1 MALQPIS
8 SLHFQPLN
16 QTKTHAIFKFALSCS
31 KQTPQVQIKVVKKK
45 KKNNSRPSFTHQIR
59 DKWSLK
65 LGSQRQKFPW
75 QEQEEKEPELEE
87 QPQSKE
93 NESSMSNY
101 PLNFEFP
108 KRLSPWHV
116 AENSK
121 HPQNDSEFVASKD
134 NEENKKP
141 LQQNSG
147 GSVMEREVQESESSG
162 LKKRRS
168 NTELAEKLIP
178 EHELRR
184 LRNIALRMVERFSV
198 GVAGITQELVDSIH
212 EKWIV
217 NEVVKFKFD
226 SPLSANMK
234 RAHQI
239 LEVHSFFHMLELC
252 NQTYFSIQKCK
263 CRLCFY
269 DVGNFWIGLFE
280 LIY

>member
-65 LGSQRQKFPW
+65 LGSQTQKFPW
-75 QEQEEKEPELEE
+75 QEQEQEEEQEEPELEE
-87 QPQSKE
+87 QQQSKE

-121 HPQNDSEFVASKD
+121 YPQNDSEFDASEDK
-134 NEENKKP
+134 EENKKP

-147 GSVMEREVQESESSG
+147 GSVMEREVQESESSS

-168 NTELAEKLIP
+168 NTELAERLIP

-198 GVAGITQELVDSIH
+198 GVAGITQELVNSIH

-239 LEVHSFFHMLELC
+239 LEVQSSFHML
-252 NQTYFSIQKCK
+252 
-263 CRLCFY
+263 RLCCETF
-269 DVGNFWIGLFE
+269 V
-280 LIY
+280 